1 MIQVI
6 ERRDIFVHD
15 NNRDNLREHLTF
27 LLPEAKMAR
36 CTRP

>member
-1 MIQVI
+1 MIQGI

-15 NNRDNLREHLTF
+15 KNRDNLRERLTF

-36 CTRP
+36 RTRP